1 MSSPYEAYLREMIER
16 LRGALRRVEAE
27 VERGRDGKR
36 RRMLESL
43 RGQLTIYEG
52 ELLNYRR
59 GLQHLRGA
67 AGGME
72 R

>member
-1 MSSPYEAYLREMIER
+1 
-16 LRGALRRVEAE
+16 VEAE